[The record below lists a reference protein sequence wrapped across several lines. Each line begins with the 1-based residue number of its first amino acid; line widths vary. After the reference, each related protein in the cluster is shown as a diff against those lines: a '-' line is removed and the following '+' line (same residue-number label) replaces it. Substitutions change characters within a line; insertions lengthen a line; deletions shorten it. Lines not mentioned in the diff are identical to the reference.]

1 MGGYMSSETK
11 RSLVVKGL
19 PDCEP
24 EIGRW
29 LWALED
35 GRQRTR
41 RTLDDLDP
49 VLVDWT
55 SEHHEHTL
63 GTLLYHI
70 ALVEMDWFAVEVME
84 NKLSANIWDDFP
96 HPMRQN
102 NRLTRVAGVSLA
114 EHWRRLDAM
123 RERLMEGF
131 KFMSLEEFRRP
142 RVLEEYVVTPEWVLH
157 HLCQHESEHRAEM
170 AAVRTAA
177 MKALN
182 A

>member
-1 MGGYMSSETK
+1 MSEETK
-11 RSLVVKGL
+11 RSLVVKNI

-41 RTLDDLDP
+41 KAMEGLNP
-49 VLVDWT
+49 SIVDWV
-55 SEHHEHTL
+55 SDHHEHTI

-70 ALVEMDWFAVEVME
+70 AIVEMDWLAIEVME
-84 NKLSANIWDDFP
+84 NKLPQNVWDDFP
-96 HPMRQN
+96 YPMREH
-102 NRLTRVAGVSLA
+102 NRLTNVVGMSLT
-114 EHWRRLDAM
+114 EHWRRLDSV
-123 RERLMEGF
+123 RDQLMNIY

-157 HLCQHESEHRAEM
+157 HLCQHEAEHRSEM
-170 AAVRTAA
+170 AAIRTAA
-177 MKALN
+177 G
-182 A
+182 